1 MLFQGQEF
9 GLRTGWDDINN
20 NGDYDEEKLQYRP
33 IDWSYLD
40 TDDGQSHF
48 DHYSKLARFRKKN
61 PAISKGE
68 FYDLWRY
75 TIERVIVYG
84 YKDESADNNG
94 DQVVVIAN
102 FSNEDQ
108 TVTDVPFLSSGQWYN
123 ILDEENNVILEGINY
138 EEYLIESKSASI
150 FSKNEWSLMVKDES
164 KTIYSNSIE
173 AYPNPFNG
181 RLNITLNISANS
193 DGTLQLYNIK
203 GELVKSWDDRLIRSG
218 VSTINWNPTNNKGD
232 NLSSGIYFI
241 SYLSSELNMKKKVIF
256 LK

>member
-9 GLRTGWDDINN
+9 GLRTGWDDVNN

-48 DHYSKLARFRKKN
+48 DHYSKLARFRKEN
-61 PAISKGE
+61 PAFSKGE

-75 TIERVIVYG
+75 TSERVIVYG
-84 YKDESADNNG
+84 YKDESSDNNG

-102 FSNEDQ
+102 FSDQ
-108 TVTDVPFLSSGQWYN
+108 DQIVTDVPFLSAGQWYN
-123 ILDEENNVILEGINY
+123 ILDEGNNIMIEGLNY
-138 EEYLIESKSASI
+138 DEYLIESKSASI
-150 FSKNEWSLMVKDES
+150 FSKNEWNLMLKEVS
-164 KTIYSNSIE
+164 KLTYSNSIE

-181 RLNITLNISANS
+181 RLNINLNVDANS
-193 DGTLQLYNIK
+193 DGILQLYNIK
-203 GELVKSWDDRLIRSG
+203 GELVKSWDNRLIRSG
-218 VSTINWNPTNNKGD
+218 ISTIYWNPINDNGD

-241 SYLSSELNMKKKVIF
+241 SFQSSGINMKKKVIF